1 MIRPADAPPPDE
13 PSADTPAP
21 AGEVLPPGPAEAVVR
36 ADALRADAFR
46 DPARDVRDVRDVIG
60 WREWVALPGLGV
72 ARIKAKVDT
81 GARSSALHAWNLE
94 EFQRDGVRMVRF
106 VVHPWQRDVATSVV
120 CECEWIG
127 ERSVRSSHGHI
138 ETRPVVRTTIELG
151 GRRWPLEL
159 TLTNRDTM
167 GFRMLLGRLAVRARF
182 LVDPNRS
189 FVQPRPRGRGG
200 PRRPAGTETAP
211 A

>member
-1 MIRPADAPPPDE
+1 MIRPAESPREECAPD
-13 PSADTPAP
+13 
-21 AGEVLPPGPAEAVVR
+21 PGPAYDRVPAGGASARPEPRGDPRPAERATDVV
-36 ADALRADAFR
+36 
-46 DPARDVRDVRDVIG
+46 G
-60 WREWVALPGLGV
+60 WREWVALPDLGV
-72 ARIKAKVDT
+72 GRIKAKVDT

-120 CECEWIG
+120 CECEWTG
-127 ERSVRSSHGHI
+127 ERSVRSSHGHL

-151 GRRWPLEL
+151 GRRWPIEL

-189 FVQPRPRGRGG
+189 FVQPRPRAPGR
-200 PRRPAGTETAP
+200 RARQTAEPARTP